1 MHFVAILE
9 DRDDGLPTR
18 LETRPVHLEWMKTV
32 PIRVAGPLL
41 DAKGEKPVGSL
52 LIVEADDEAAVRAI
66 LAEDPYAKAGLFK
79 SAAQV
84 RPWRWVVGLPA

>member
-9 DRDDGLPTR
+9 DRDDGLPIR

-32 PIRVAGPLL
+32 PVQIAGPFL
-41 DAKGEKPVGSL
+41 DASGEKPIGSL
-52 LIVEADDEAAVRAI
+52 LIVEAETEAEARAI

-79 SAAQV
+79 SGVV
-84 RPWRWVVGLPA
+84 RPWRWVVGKPA

>member
-32 PIRVAGPLL
+32 PVRIAGPLL
-41 DAKGEKPVGSL
+41 DANGDKPVGSL
-52 LIVEADDEAAVRAI
+52 LIVEAESEAEAAAI
-66 LAEDPYAKAGLFK
+66 LAKDPYAKAGLFK
-79 SAAQV
+79 SSQIK
-84 RPWRWVVGLPA
+84 PWRWVVGKPD